1 MRMLAH
7 RIADRRILRLIRMWL
22 EAGILE
28 SGEWC
33 ETDRGTPQGAGISP
47 LLANVFLH
55 YVLDL
60 WVQQWRRRRARGR
73 VVIVRYADDFVMG
86 FEKTDDARRMMAA
99 LTERLAKFG
108 LAIHDEKTRLIEF
121 GRSPALA
128 RRQRGLRRPETFA
141 VPRLYPLLRVDA
153 GRPVHCEA
161 QNAEQAPNAKAEGVA
176 PGGVAANAC
185 AAGRAASLVHQRS
198 ARSLRLLWPTTKL
211 PGAHRVPS
219 GSAPHLADLP
229 ATAQSENA
237 AHELADLCGS
247 ADKLSPSNP
256 SDHSSLDGSCSMT
269 QVILGKSRVREICMP
284 GSVRAKPNG

>member
-1 MRMLAH
+1 MRREPH
-7 RIADRRILRLIRMWL
+7 VRF
-22 EAGILE
+22 
-28 SGEWC
+28 C
-33 ETDRGTPQGAGISP
+33 ERAAVK
-47 LLANVFLH
+47 L
-55 YVLDL
+55 
-60 WVQQWRRRRARGR
+60 RRATHL
-73 VVIVRYADDFVMG
+73 VMG
-86 FEKTDDARRMMAA
+86 FEKTDDARRMMVA

-108 LAIHDEKTRLIEF
+108 LAIHDEKTRADRVWPITGF
-121 GRSPALA
+121 GSATAWTAASRD
-128 RRQRGLRRPETFA
+128 LR
-141 VPRLYPLLRVDA
+141 VPRLHPLLRVDA

-176 PGGVAANAC
+176 PGGVAADAC

-247 ADKLSPSNP
+247 ADKLPPSNT

-284 GSVRAKPNG
+284 GSVRAKAEWLSYSTITHQHGKRFSSCHDPSR